1 MNRFKPKYL
10 LHGHVHLID
19 MNEPRV
25 KEYGDTKVIN
35 IYKNYILED
44 DELGEKR

>member
-25 KEYGDTKVIN
+25 KEYSDTKVIN